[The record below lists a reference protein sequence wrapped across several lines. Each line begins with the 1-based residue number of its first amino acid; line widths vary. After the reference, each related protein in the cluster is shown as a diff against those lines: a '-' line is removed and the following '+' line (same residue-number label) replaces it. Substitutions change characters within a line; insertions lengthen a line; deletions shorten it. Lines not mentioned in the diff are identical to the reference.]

1 LFTFILAAASLTLS
15 GQAQVTDGDSLRV
28 GQQRVRLFGVDAP
41 ELSQR
46 CGQGSAS
53 VACGKMSAAWLAARI
68 DGRHVDCTPMDRDRY
83 DRVVA
88 ICRSGGTDLNAAI
101 VEAGWATAYRRY
113 SMAYVSAEGRAKS
126 SRKGI
131 WALGFTD
138 PSVYRQEQRASL
150 PAQIPPNPRC
160 VIKGNI
166 NSKGRRLYH
175 LPQARSYPDVRIN
188 VSRGE
193 RWFCSVSEATMA
205 GWRAAS

>member
-175 LPQARSYPDVRIN
+175 LPEARS
-188 VSRGE
+188 
-193 RWFCSVSEATMA
+193 
-205 GWRAAS
+205 